1 MKIIPKIE
9 SSWGKVLKDE
19 LNKSYFEKIEK
30 KLKKDKEN
38 LITIYPK
45 KENIFKAFEKTP
57 FDKIKV
63 VIIWQ
68 DPYHGEW
75 QAQGFCFSVPK
86 WTKIPPSLRNIYK
99 ELWEKSINWDLTNW
113 TEQGIFLLNAI
124 LTVQAWNPA
133 SHAKIGWEK
142 FTDAVI
148 KTISNEK
155 KWVIFLLWWAFAQG
169 KEKLINTKKHT
180 VLKTTHPSPFSAHKW
195 FLWSNCFK
203 DVNKMLKEKWENE
216 IDWSI

>member
-63 VIIWQ
+63 VII
-68 DPYHGEW
+68 
-75 QAQGFCFSVPK
+75 
-86 WTKIPPSLRNIYK
+86 
-99 ELWEKSINWDLTNW
+99 
-113 TEQGIFLLNAI
+113 
-124 LTVQAWNPA
+124 
-133 SHAKIGWEK
+133 
-142 FTDAVI
+142 
-148 KTISNEK
+148 
-155 KWVIFLLWWAFAQG
+155 
-169 KEKLINTKKHT
+169 
-180 VLKTTHPSPFSAHKW
+180 
-195 FLWSNCFK
+195 
-203 DVNKMLKEKWENE
+203 
-216 IDWSI
+216 